1 MYRRGQGV
9 AVDDGQAATWYGMA
23 AAQGSALAQSIL
35 GVMYANGMGVAGSY
49 VQAHLW
55 FNLAARRGNAAAAK
69 NLEIIAGRMTS
80 QQIDAALGLAAEWQS
95 K

>member
-1 MYRRGQGV
+1 MAKPQRGGT
-9 AVDDGQAATWYGMA
+9 AWLPRKAAR
-23 AAQGSALAQSIL
+23 SPSPFL
-35 GVMYANGMGVAGSY
+35 GVMYANGMGVAGSS
-49 VQAHLW
+49 VRAHLW

-80 QQIDAALGLAAEWQS
+80 QQIDKALGLAAEWQA